1 MIPTQIQEIHSSQD
15 ELDTQSSSDINQSDN
30 GGQITSDI
38 QTQNNTQL
46 QPDPNAL
53 AQHLFQHWEQYL
65 YFHNHMD
72 EQDFHIFAEDTMN
85 KLSDLISESS
95 QSEEFHDNDEN
106 YL

>member
-15 ELDTQSSSDINQSDN
+15 ELDTQSASDINQSDN
-30 GGQITSDI
+30 GGHITSEI
-38 QTQNNTQL
+38 QPQNDQQL

-53 AQHLFQHWEQYL
+53 AQHLFQHWERYL
-65 YFHNHMD
+65 YFHNRME
-72 EQDFHIFAEDTMN
+72 EQDFHTFAEDTMN

-95 QSEEFHDNDEN
+95 QSEEFHDNDEK